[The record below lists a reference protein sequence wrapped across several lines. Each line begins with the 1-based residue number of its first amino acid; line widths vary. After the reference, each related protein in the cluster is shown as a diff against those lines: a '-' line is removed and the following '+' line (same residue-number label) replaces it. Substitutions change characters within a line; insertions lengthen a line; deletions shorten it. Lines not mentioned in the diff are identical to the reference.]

1 MGGDSI
7 LMYGPKVSYSI
18 KDWVERFNLIEKRK
32 WVKNFMLN
40 EKHDYEVPY
49 DSDDE
54 EGIHIV
60 FSQEFSDDI
69 AFSLMLDFLEKHQLT
84 VGFDNNCWDYPFIGM
99 KVEDYNLF
107 SNEFKNRVEDFC
119 NVYNLQKPTFYAV
132 INGE

>member
-1 MGGDSI
+1 
-7 LMYGPKVSYSI
+7 MYGPKVSYSI
-18 KDWVERFNLIEKRK
+18 EDWVERLNLIEKRK

-84 VGFDNNCWDYPFIGM
+84 VGFDNNRWDYPFIGM
-99 KVEDYNLF
+99 KVEDYNSF

-119 NVYNLQKPTFYAV
+119 DVYNLQKPTFYAV

>member
-18 KDWVERFNLIEKRK
+18 EDWVERLNLIEKRK

-84 VGFDNNCWDYPFIGM
+84 VGFDNNRWDYPFIGM
-99 KVEDYNLF
+99 KVEDYNSF
-107 SNEFKNRVEDFC
+107 SNELKKKVEDFC

-132 INGE
+132 INSE

>member
-18 KDWVERFNLIEKRK
+18 EDWVERLNLIEKRK

-84 VGFDNNCWDYPFIGM
+84 VGFDNNFWDYPFIGM
-99 KVEDYNLF
+99 KVEDYNSF

-119 NVYNLQKPTFYAV
+119 DVYNLQKPTFYAV

>member
-84 VGFDNNCWDYPFIGM
+84 VGFDNNFWDYPFIGM
-99 KVEDYNLF
+99 KVEDYNSF

>member
-18 KDWVERFNLIEKRK
+18 EDWVERLNLIEKRK

-69 AFSLMLDFLEKHQLT
+69 AFSLMLNFLEKHQLT

>member
-18 KDWVERFNLIEKRK
+18 EDWVERLNLIEKRK

-69 AFSLMLDFLEKHQLT
+69 AFNLMLDFLEKHQLT
-84 VGFDNNCWDYPFIGM
+84 VGFDNNFWDYPFIGM
-99 KVEDYNLF
+99 KVEDYNSF

-119 NVYNLQKPTFYAV
+119 DVYNLQKPTFYAV